1 MYEFMWNCTI
11 SYLILFLVL
20 SIFMSIYNVEKS
32 FKFYGMYLFTII
44 IYLFTKNEYL
54 YHLYL
59 ENLKLLFNPVDALR
73 FSGFFNWYLQ
83 VLFYNFYFI
92 FSIYFLDLEKHTPV
106 VSNRVIKILL
116 FLFIFFTILFFITFQ
131 LNKFQIFFTFFY
143 YLYLPSVLILCLYAV
158 PKALKYSGKHKYW
171 YLIGLS
177 IYIFFAL
184 FSFYITVLKLA
195 PNSILY
201 FSIGII
207 LENFCFALGL
217 AYKTILTNDELKK
230 VNSQLEIDKQ
240 NQEIATLEALIDGE
254 DKERKRIAQELH
266 DGLNSDLSAIKYHLS
281 TLEESG
287 LSVID
292 TENLNKVI
300 NMIDESCAQVR
311 SISHNLMPSSILEY
325 GLIES
330 IGEYCIKI
338 KSSDNFKIDFQTYGD
353 YIALSKKN
361 ETVVYRIIQ
370 ELVTNI
376 LKHSKATEA
385 MIQFNYREDELF
397 ITVEDNGIG
406 FDKSAVSNGI
416 GLKNINTRIAFL
428 NAQLDIDSSASG
440 SSYTISINLNKI
452 K

>member
-1 MYEFMWNCTI
+1 
-11 SYLILFLVL
+11 
-20 SIFMSIYNVEKS
+20 
-32 FKFYGMYLFTII
+32 
-44 IYLFTKNEYL
+44 
-54 YHLYL
+54 
-59 ENLKLLFNPVDALR
+59 
-73 FSGFFNWYLQ
+73 
-83 VLFYNFYFI
+83 
-92 FSIYFLDLEKHTPV
+92 
-106 VSNRVIKILL
+106 
-116 FLFIFFTILFFITFQ
+116 
-131 LNKFQIFFTFFY
+131 
-143 YLYLPSVLILCLYAV
+143 
-158 PKALKYSGKHKYW
+158 
-171 YLIGLS
+171 
-177 IYIFFAL
+177 
-184 FSFYITVLKLA
+184 
-195 PNSILY
+195 
-201 FSIGII
+201 
-207 LENFCFALGL
+207 
-217 AYKTILTNDELKK
+217 
-230 VNSQLEIDKQ
+230 
-240 NQEIATLEALIDGE
+240 
-254 DKERKRIAQELH
+254 
-266 DGLNSDLSAIKYHLS
+266 
-281 TLEESG
+281 
-287 LSVID
+287 
-292 TENLNKVI
+292 
-300 NMIDESCAQVR
+300 
-311 SISHNLMPSSILEY
+311 MPSSILEY